1 MAGKSGA
8 TGLELRGADNPDT
21 STERSMTYVKET
33 RKDVA
38 QATKDLE
45 AAVARHGFG
54 VLHTYDLHETL
65 QSKGFPIRNACRVL
79 EVCNP
84 RHAQAVL
91 DHEMAL
97 NMALPCRI
105 SVNHDSSGGNYIDTA
120 SAERNSRQN
129 ESQRQHD
136 RSHFKSSL
144 SIAAGAA
151 KMPFSRSA
159 SNFNLRS
166 YV

>member
-1 MAGKSGA
+1 MAGNPGA
-8 TGLELRGADNPDT
+8 AGLELEGAENPDT
-21 STERSMTYVKET
+21 PTERSMTYVKET

-105 SVNHDSSGGNYIDTA
+105 SVY
-120 SAERNSRQN
+120 E
-129 ESQRQHD
+129 E
-136 RSHFKSSL
+136 
-144 SIAAGAA
+144 AGATRIGMIPPSEILGLVSKSDA
-151 KMPFSRSA
+151 LRTVAGEVETAIRSMIDEA
-159 SNFNLRS
+159 A
-166 YV
+166 

>member
-1 MAGKSGA
+1 
-8 TGLELRGADNPDT
+8 
-21 STERSMTYVKET
+21 MTYVKET

-65 QSKGFPIRNACRVL
+65 ENKGYPIRNACRVL

-91 DHEMAL
+91 DHDMAL

-105 SVNHDSSGGNYIDTA
+105 SVYEEQGMTRIGMIPPSEILGLVSKSDALRTVAGEVETAIRTMID
-120 SAERNSRQN
+120 E
-129 ESQRQHD
+129 
-136 RSHFKSSL
+136 
-144 SIAAGAA
+144 AA
-151 KMPFSRSA
+151 
-159 SNFNLRS
+159 
-166 YV
+166 